1 MEKPEAR
8 AELSRLLEQVS
19 DSYPDFVRVMLHL
32 ADRYDNHRDVIEY
45 ITDNPNAQTDDIDEF
60 FDAYE

>member
-1 MEKPEAR
+1 MERQKAR
-8 AELSRLLEQVS
+8 AELRRLLEQVP

-32 ADRYDNHRDVIEY
+32 ADRYDNHQDVTDY
-45 ITDNPNAQTDDIDEF
+45 IINNPNAQTDDIDEF